1 MDDAEDDCDFLAARK
16 DGVMTAEAKEDGGD
30 DFVKKYTALSLTKP
44 LYFSEEQ
51 NDEDGFHADEECPNK
66 DLTREVKV
74 EKHRGREFRALLHLV
89 LKEVFLSGNMD
100 SSKKYFCSYKDS
112 SYKPVAVICSV
123 VDVVLRGISQVY
135 ICDHPLCGLL
145 IAIAV
150 GLSSVELLLHCV
162 LGVMACTASGF
173 LLCRLPYAKISNGL
187 LGYDGALV
195 GCTVWTFLTDGQTTN
210 DAFSGRYLV
219 FVTILLAT
227 FAGLMHMSCANVLA
241 LAKLPPFTAAF
252 NIVCLVMLVVCAR
265 DNINSVSL
273 RTYAPVVIA
282 NDYTDMSF
290 LFVVEATFRG
300 VGQFIYADTTLGGV
314 LVVAAVCMQG
324 RRDALCLVLGSLTA
338 CLAARYLLQVP
349 QDDIAA
355 IRQGLYGY
363 NSAGVCVV
371 LGGGR
376 FYRPTKGAIF
386 LGCVGAVIT
395 VFVQLGLKSCF
406 VVNDIQLPVMT
417 FPFIVTAWIMMY
429 SESGWVKVKVDGQ
442 RDEERENVAPVRT
455 RKVRKGFADIVRQR
469 SGDLKRMMIRV
480 KPT

>member
-100 SSKKYFCSYKDS
+100 NSKKYFCSYKDS

-300 VGQFIYADTTLGGV
+300 RAVYLRRHNSGGGAGGGGGV
-314 LVVAAVCMQG
+314 YAGAPRRALPGAGLLDGLPRRAV
-324 RRDALCLVLGSLTA
+324 
-338 CLAARYLLQVP
+338 LAASPSGRHCGHSPRPIWLQQCWCVCGARRRTFLSSH
-349 QDDIAA
+349 Q
-355 IRQGLYGY
+355 RCYFSRLCWCCHH
-363 NSAGVCVV
+363 GVCAA
-371 LGGGR
+371 
-376 FYRPTKGAIF
+376 RP
-386 LGCVGAVIT
+386 
-395 VFVQLGLKSCF
+395 
-406 VVNDIQLPVMT
+406 
-417 FPFIVTAWIMMY
+417 
-429 SESGWVKVKVDGQ
+429 
-442 RDEERENVAPVRT
+442 
-455 RKVRKGFADIVRQR
+455 
-469 SGDLKRMMIRV
+469 
-480 KPT
+480 